1 MIIENVI
8 VGAVLIAATL
18 MISLIPIFMGVA
30 QKNRAVKPVELFP
43 PRGASPLDVLIRYYG
58 KNANQHELFNPLML
72 YWAERGFI
80 TIEEDCKRGLK
91 LTKIKDIERP
101 ELRDGFNE
109 DTYEIEKQLFYEIF
123 SDKEKKGDG
132 GVFYTLTAHKSFNEF
147 YEVVMNECKTEAKK
161 VASTKAKSFSILTSV
176 LPFVMMF
183 FVSLLVGISLQSG
196 IIMCMVF
203 PVAAMG
209 FSLLISKAGM
219 PKGSAMS
226 YFMYP
231 FFGMFGGV
239 PFLVAV
245 YSVPLEAAIL
255 LACALAVALLDL
267 YLISKKIDLRT
278 EEQLKDYGRICGF
291 KRFLLLAE
299 RAKLEEL
306 VEDDPEYFY
315 EILPYCYVL
324 GITEKLKPKFDRII
338 MDGPGW
344 YLGELRDTLMF

>member
-8 VGAVLIAATL
+8 VGAVIIAVTLI
-18 MISLIPIFMGVA
+18 ISLVPIFISVA
-30 QKNRAVKPVELFP
+30 QKNKTIKPVELFP

-58 KNANQHELFNPLML
+58 KNARPHELFNPLML

-109 DTYEIEKQLFYEIF
+109 DTYEIEKLLFYEIF

-132 GVFYTLTAHKSFNEF
+132 GVFYTLAAHTSFNES
-147 YEVVMNECKTEAKK
+147 YSTVMNECKTEAKK
-161 VASTKAKSFSILTSV
+161 VVSPKTKGFSILTSV
-176 LPFVMMF
+176 LPFVLMF
-183 FVSLLVGISLQSG
+183 FVSLLVGVSLQDG
-196 IIMCMVF
+196 IVMCMVF

-209 FSLLISKAGM
+209 FSFAISKAGM
-219 PKGSAMS
+219 PKGSALS

-239 PFLVAV
+239 PFFVAV
-245 YSVPLEAAIL
+245 YCVPLEAAIL
-255 LACALAVALLDL
+255 LSCALAVALFDL

-291 KRFLLLAE
+291 KKFLLLAE